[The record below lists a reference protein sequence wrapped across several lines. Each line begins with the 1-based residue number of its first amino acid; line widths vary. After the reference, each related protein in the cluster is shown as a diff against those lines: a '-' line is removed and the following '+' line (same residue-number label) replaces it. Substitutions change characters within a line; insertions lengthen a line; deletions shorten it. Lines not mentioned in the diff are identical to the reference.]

1 MRSLTQGFEPS
12 RFCKRLIVEWVS
24 QAHGE
29 DFMYRNKSGDTQ
41 VYSPLGSFVVERHG
55 EARRYARHD
64 RNTFGREQCIAL
76 VWTLL
81 IATFLAGSIY
91 HRSGSPELAAATP
104 AGAAVYS
111 TASGPATPYQE

>member
-1 MRSLTQGFEPS
+1 
-12 RFCKRLIVEWVS
+12 
-24 QAHGE
+24 
-29 DFMYRNKSGDTQ
+29 MYRNQTGDTQ

-64 RNTFGREQCIAL
+64 RNTFGREKGIAL

-91 HRSGSPELAAATP
+91 HRSGSPELAATTP

-111 TASGPATPYQE
+111 TASGPASPYKE